1 MRNIAGHLHG
11 LQGPSIHLHQLCV
24 LVDSGT
30 QELYQL
36 AHDPLTSLGFKPWEE
51 QKDEGME
58 ESEAGAVIALD
69 PSPHPPS
76 RLIRPPTPLPGLPT
90 TSTSTRL
97 HLLFC
102 CHCSF
107 LNLSSPNCVP
117 QIFLNVEPALEC
129 GPPILKENRL
139 PLSAAIK
146 C

>member
-1 MRNIAGHLHG
+1 MTCKDP
-11 LQGPSIHLHQLCV
+11 PSIFTRSMSSWIVV
-24 LVDSGT
+24 LSCT
-30 QELYQL
+30 QVQL

-69 PSPHPPS
+69 PSPCPPS
-76 RLIRPPTPLPGLPT
+76 RYIRPPAPLPGLPT

-129 GPPILKENRL
+129 GLKENRL

-146 C
+146 CQ